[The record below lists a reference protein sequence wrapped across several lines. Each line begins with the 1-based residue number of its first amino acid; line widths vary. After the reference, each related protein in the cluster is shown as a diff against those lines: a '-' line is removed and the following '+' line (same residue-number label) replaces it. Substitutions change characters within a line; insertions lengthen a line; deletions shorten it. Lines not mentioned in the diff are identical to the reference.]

1 MSKVK
6 QVIVIRKDLK
16 MRRGKEI
23 AQGSHAS
30 NQFLMDMVFY
40 GVPTDEDSIRWAREG
55 FTKICV
61 TVDSLDEMMTL
72 HNNATQLGLKSHF
85 IEDEGVTEF
94 RGVPTIT
101 ALAIGPNRAEQIDLI
116 TGGLKLY

>member
-1 MSKVK
+1 MNKVK

-40 GVPTDEDSIRWAREG
+40 GVQIDDDSIRWAREG

-61 TVDSLDEMMTL
+61 TVDSLDELMSL
-72 HNNATQLGLKSHF
+72 HNKAKELGLKSHF

-94 RGVPTIT
+94 HNIPTVT
-101 ALAIGPNRAEQIDLI
+101 ALAIGPNTEEQVNQI